1 MDSIQNCFLFSSFKS
16 LASDFPQYS
25 SYIKTGEDKH
35 KIYAFCLA
43 FFFTVA
49 DPLSYIEP
57 NWKSSHSP
65 KCWLHSYPRAQA
77 FPENTPASFI

>member
-1 MDSIQNCFLFSSFKS
+1 MDSIQNCFLFSPFKS

-57 NWKSSHSP
+57 N
-65 KCWLHSYPRAQA
+65 
-77 FPENTPASFI
+77 

>member
-57 NWKSSHSP
+57 N
-65 KCWLHSYPRAQA
+65 
-77 FPENTPASFI
+77 